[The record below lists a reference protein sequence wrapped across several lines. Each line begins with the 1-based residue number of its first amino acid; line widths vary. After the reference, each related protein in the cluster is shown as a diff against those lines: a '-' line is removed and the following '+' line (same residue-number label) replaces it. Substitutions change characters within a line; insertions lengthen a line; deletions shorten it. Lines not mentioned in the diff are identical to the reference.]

1 MSLTLSIMLLSFN
14 DLEQNLIE
22 EIKLNYFKQN
32 WITLNKIKIRT
43 KFIFNNLYSDQN
55 NIKSLKKI

>member
-1 MSLTLSIMLLSFN
+1 MLLSFN